1 MTTRASVVG
10 NEVLS
15 RPLPHASAANI
26 HWQADEI
33 RFPKLL
39 FRQVGEVLMLYSPSP
54 TTETNR
60 PLSERSKDVANISVV
75 PISLIERGRR
85 QLSVNE
91 VDGDEPW
98 R

>member
-1 MTTRASVVG
+1 
-10 NEVLS
+10 
-15 RPLPHASAANI
+15 
-26 HWQADEI
+26 
-33 RFPKLL
+33 
-39 FRQVGEVLMLYSPSP
+39 MLYSPSP

-60 PLSERSKDVANISVV
+60 PLSERGKDVANILWS

-85 QLSVNE
+85 LLSVNE

>member
-1 MTTRASVVG
+1 
-10 NEVLS
+10 
-15 RPLPHASAANI
+15 
-26 HWQADEI
+26 
-33 RFPKLL
+33 
-39 FRQVGEVLMLYSPSP
+39 MLYSPSP

-60 PLSERSKDVANISVV
+60 PLSERGKDVANIRWS

-85 QLSVNE
+85 LLSVNE